1 MRENLFFDLEKEIT
15 ITLLFLKSVQRI
27 RIEELNQT
35 HGLLLRCEANRTV
48 EANST
53 LIVQSVGGKRE
64 ETRFLVHSMDVSN
77 LDDGEQKEELKELST
92 QLKVLTRV
100 SVACCLS
107 SNDDLLHER
116 VSVMLPLPANPST
129 KSGLPVAVNA
139 FFALGDSR

>member
-1 MRENLFFDLEKEIT
+1 MRENLFSDLESEIT
-15 ITLLFLKSVQRI
+15 LTLLFLKSVQRI
-27 RIEELNQT
+27 RIEELSQT
-35 HGLLLRCEANRTV
+35 DGTLLRCEGSRTTT
-48 EANST
+48 ASST
-53 LIVQSVGGKRE
+53 LITQSVGGKQK
-64 ETRFLVHSMDVSN
+64 ETSFILHSMDASN
-77 LDDGEQKEELKELST
+77 LEDGEEKEELKKLSS

-116 VSVMLPLPANPST
+116 VSVLLPLPSNPST